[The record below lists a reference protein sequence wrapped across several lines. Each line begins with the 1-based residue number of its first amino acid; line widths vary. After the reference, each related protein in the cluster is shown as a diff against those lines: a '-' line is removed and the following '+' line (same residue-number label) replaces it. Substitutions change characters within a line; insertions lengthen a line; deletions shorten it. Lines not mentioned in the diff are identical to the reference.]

1 MDWDLILQNS
11 LASLFGSAA
20 IGAIG
25 VVVVRHF
32 LSRDLERHRLNL
44 QAASDRELERLKAE
58 YRVLAFEAETRFA
71 RLHERRIQ
79 VLVELYQEIV
89 NAEGAMSE
97 LVQVLTIDDTAPE
110 EKKRAAAAEAVNAL
124 VRQSET
130 SRIFIDSETSG
141 LVETFIAEAK
151 AAWFLHRRESV
162 TPKPSLEEW
171 RSKVL
176 KVEKMM
182 PELRKSIEGE
192 FRKILGVR

>member
-1 MDWDLILQNS
+1 
-11 LASLFGSAA
+11 
-20 IGAIG
+20 
-25 VVVVRHF
+25 
-32 LSRDLERHRLNL
+32 
-44 QAASDRELERLKAE
+44 
-58 YRVLAFEAETRFA
+58 
-71 RLHERRIQ
+71 
-79 VLVELYQEIV
+79 
-89 NAEGAMSE
+89 MSE